1 MIIPDRGTDGWTTG
15 TIRRLFVGKGV
26 TPSSTVAV
34 WPGAKN
40 SGCFLAKKWNLWL
53 RLVFVA
59 ESLMLGMDGV
69 IWCNANDTSKEVAP
83 YYYAPNVVQFTE
95 ALGFWRSW
103 SKTHPGGSTV
113 RQVSAS
119 FPEMTGPALPGVE
132 MCFSTSRIWHLAWDG
147 VPWIKCTWERLGQR
161 IVEMYQCLLSISI
174 SVITIT

>member
-1 MIIPDRGTDGWTTG
+1 MDG
-15 TIRRLFVGKGV
+15 RPEPFAACSSGKAWPPPPLLQSGQG
-26 TPSSTVAV
+26 PKIAV
-34 WPGAKN
+34 VSWQ
-40 SGCFLAKKWNLWL
+40 KKWNLWL